1 MKDTQVYVLFLA
13 VLLLGAVGFL
23 GYKVLIDDRGASAE
37 IAETRELVYEDNALV
52 CDVFM
57 EVRTGEAESWDSF
70 RAEAEILHRI
80 IYKTEPEIQRTLDAF
95 SRASDLNDK
104 RVAMRRM
111 WNVCWR
117 LGYVD

>member
-1 MKDTQVYVLFLA
+1 MPTQVYVLFLA

-23 GYKVLIDDRGASAE
+23 CYKAVIHDRGTSAE
-37 IAETRELVYEDNALV
+37 ITETRELVYEDSASI
-52 CDVFM
+52 CDVFI
-57 EVRTGEAESWDSF
+57 EVRTGEAKSWDSF

-80 IYKTEPEIQRTLDAF
+80 IYKTETEIQRTLDAF
-95 SRASDLNDK
+95 SRASDLNDR